1 MQILH
6 PIQYN
11 FVLGERPLRNNLS
24 FIVPEELTHFFLFS
38 FGLYPQTFEHLVMG
52 SDYYQAVL
60 NNGERSG
67 YLVTFIY
74 ADTIRIAGPLPIM
87 QKDEAVNV
95 YFICTETLNCLDEIA
110 AALKNK
116 HNERCLYLVNEFQ
129 KAWFT
134 WGNVFFSSREAIDY
148 LKTLAP
154 KYIDFS
160 KIDKPYYVPECI
172 KDIDNG
178 LTFNP
183 TVINTLTSHSMLGD
197 WNYKMTEYSDEDRA
211 RDSMEACH
219 HSDSFDRQDKMVGQ
233 IVKMM
238 AVENQALYPIHKTHL
253 TLDQINAPL
262 IITIPFTHKDMRDYL
277 KGIHVPGYDKVEKS
291 LRYVL
296 SQPTNKNYTVD
307 FRIEEDAADVTF
319 ESLSAAYYTVYYHR
333 GRFLD
338 IVGQLHASYK
348 FSPYLRLPF
357 QGVEINRE
365 LSFVAPSFSERLCKA
380 KDKESL
386 EKIMKQVGTKI
397 VEGSLSQDA
406 QKMLKEC
413 TKQIVA
419 ITDLPIEWLPL
430 DGIPLGFT
438 HDICR
443 IAEFPLEGNLM
454 HYVVNEVQK
463 YRVPKDILK
472 HTLVVYGARDE
483 AFVYYQNKCDN
494 LAKSHGFVTKYCSNK
509 QQFFDVVD
517 EMKPQLLVID
527 THGNYDNVLHQSY
540 LLMGD
545 DKIYPQDIIDHHV
558 AVPIVFLSAC
568 NTAPTYNMSNTL
580 ANGFVQSG
588 SLAVTSSYL
597 PLDVSESSTVYL
609 RLLKQL
615 SVASQQCIHKNWL
628 AFVSH
633 ILRTSYIH
641 QAFYDY
647 YKKTKK
653 SIGDVAIN
661 GLNTQYLT
669 RSMIFDCR
677 RKVYEELH
685 AGLDV
690 EGIHVDTSH
699 KIPHYL
705 MYTTLG
711 RADLIDF
718 ESYHEDLKERIE
730 TMMRNE
736 NADGESTQNDE

>member
-1 MQILH
+1 
-6 PIQYN
+6 
-11 FVLGERPLRNNLS
+11 
-24 FIVPEELTHFFLFS
+24 
-38 FGLYPQTFEHLVMG
+38 MG
-52 SDYYQAVL
+52 SDYYQAIL
-60 NNGERSG
+60 NTGKRSG

-74 ADTIRIAGPLPIM
+74 ADTINLAKVFSVRQM
-87 QKDEAVNV
+87 NDAVNV
-95 YFICTETLNCLDEIA
+95 YFICTKNPRCLDEIA
-110 AALKNK
+110 DALKK
-116 HNERCLYLVNEFQ
+116 EHNERCLYLVDAFQ
-129 KAWFT
+129 KAWFA
-134 WGNVFFSSREAIDY
+134 WDNVFSSSYEAIDY
-148 LKTLAP
+148 LKTLVP
-154 KYIDFS
+154 KYVDFL
-160 KIDKPYYVPECI
+160 KVEKPYYVPKCI

-197 WNYKMTEYSDEDRA
+197 WNYKMTEYSDEDKA
-211 RDSMEACH
+211 RDSRKACN
-219 HSDSFDRQDKMVGQ
+219 HSDSFDRQDKMIGQ
-233 IVKMM
+233 IFKMM
-238 AVENQALYPIHKTHL
+238 AVENQALYPIHKTHP

-277 KGIHVPGYDKVEKS
+277 KDIHVPGYDNVEKS

-296 SQPTNKNYTVD
+296 SQPTNKNYTID
-307 FRIEEDAADVTF
+307 FHIEEGDAVLSLERVT
-319 ESLSAAYYTVYYHR
+319 AAYSFVFFPR

-365 LSFVAPSFSERLCKA
+365 LSFVAPSISERLCNA

-386 EKIMKQVGTKI
+386 EKIMKQVGAKI

-463 YRVPKDILK
+463 YRIPKDILK
-472 HTLVVYGARDE
+472 HTLVVYGTRDE
-483 AFVYYQNKCDN
+483 AFVYYQNECDD
-494 LAKSHGFVTKYCSNK
+494 LAKKHGFTTQYCVNK
-509 QQFFDVVD
+509 QQFFDVVKEVD
-517 EMKPQLLVID
+517 PQLLVID
-527 THGNYDNVLHQSY
+527 THGNYDEKSHQSY

-545 DKIYPQDIIDHHV
+545 ERIYPQDIIEHHV
-558 AVPIVFLSAC
+558 QVPLFFLSAC
-568 NTAPTYNMSNTL
+568 NTAPTYNMVNTL

-609 RLLKQL
+609 RLLEQL
-615 SVASQQCIHKNWL
+615 SLASNQSIHKNWL
-628 AFVSH
+628 AFISH
-633 ILRTSYIH
+633 ILRSSYIH
-641 QAFYDY
+641 QAFYNY
-647 YKKTKK
+647 YKNTKK
-653 SIGDVAIN
+653 SIVDVAVK
-661 GLNTQYLT
+661 GVSTQYLT

-685 AGLDV
+685 EGFDV
-690 EGIHVDTSH
+690 EGIHVETSH

-718 ESYHEDLKERIE
+718 ESYHENLKERLE
-730 TMMRNE
+730 TMMQNE
-736 NADGESTQNDE
+736 NADGRSTQNEE

>member
-11 FVLGERPLRNNLS
+11 FVLGERSSRNNPA
-24 FIVPEELTHFFLFS
+24 FIVPKELTHFFLFS

-52 SDYYQAVL
+52 SEYYQAVL
-60 NNGERSG
+60 NTGERSG

-74 ADTIRIAGPLPIM
+74 ADTINLAGGLPVI
-87 QKDEAVNV
+87 QKDDAVNV

-110 AALKNK
+110 NALKYK
-116 HNERCLYLVNEFQ
+116 HNERSLYLVNEFQ

-134 WGNVFFSSREAIDY
+134 WDNVFSSSREAIDY

-154 KYIDFS
+154 KYVDFS
-160 KIDKPYYVPECI
+160 KVEKPYYVPECI

-197 WNYKMTEYSDEDRA
+197 WNYKMTEYSDKDRA

-219 HSDSFDRQDKMVGQ
+219 HSDRFDRQDKMVDQ

-319 ESLSAAYYTVYYHR
+319 ESLSAAYYTVYFHR

-365 LSFVAPSFSERLCKA
+365 LSFVAPSISERLCNA

-386 EKIMKQVGTKI
+386 EKIMKQVGAKI

-406 QKMLKEC
+406 QKMLKKC

-494 LAKSHGFVTKYCSNK
+494 LAKRHGFVTKYCSNK
-509 QQFFDVVD
+509 QQFFDVVN

-588 SLAVTSSYL
+588 SLTVTSSYL
-597 PLDVSESSTVYL
+597 PLDVSESSMVYL
-609 RLLKQL
+609 RLLEQL
-615 SVASQQCIHKNWL
+615 SVASQQSIHKNWL
-628 AFVSH
+628 AFISH

-647 YKKTKK
+647 YKKSKK
-653 SIGDVAIN
+653 SIEDVAIN

-669 RSMIFDCR
+669 QSMIFDCR

-690 EGIHVDTSH
+690 EGIHVETSH

-718 ESYHEDLKERIE
+718 ESYHEDLKERLE
-730 TMMRNE
+730 TILQKGD
-736 NADGESTQNDE
+736 AGH